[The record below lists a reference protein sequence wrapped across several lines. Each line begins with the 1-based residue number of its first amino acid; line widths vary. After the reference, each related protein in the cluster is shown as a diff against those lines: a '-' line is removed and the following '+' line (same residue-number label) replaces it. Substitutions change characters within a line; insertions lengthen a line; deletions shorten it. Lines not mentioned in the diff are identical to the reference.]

1 MVIANDVIITDKT
14 MAATSKR
21 IQFYLHVQD
30 IRGNVVLVE
39 EQLRAALNARLEFF
53 V

>member
-14 MAATSKR
+14 MAATSKG
-21 IQFYLHVQD
+21 IQFYLRLIG
-30 IRGNVVLVE
+30 IRGNVVLEE
-39 EQLRAALNARLEFF
+39 EQLRAALNARLEFL